1 MIPDFAFSSTGPSSF
16 RGLAGVGFADVA
28 NLLDFA
34 AFFLDFAAVF
44 VDSGLNAVRFDSIG
58 VVAAVLTKQPCEVH
72 LSTIRRGGELQPIKI
87 AHRAQMTSV
96 LINSFP
102 QAISAVVWILR
113 R

>member
-16 RGLAGVGFADVA
+16 RGLAGVGFAGVA
-28 NLLDFA
+28 NL
-34 AFFLDFAAVF
+34 LDFAAVF